1 MSPGPTKRNR
11 IGENVDNGDFDPP
24 SIMEAVEYN
33 DIDMAS
39 RALSAKPET
48 LNHLKDGLTPLHLA
62 VSRGNLSMVEYLT
75 SQEGIDLFLK
85 DKLERTPLELA
96 LHIGHPKVKDLLF
109 QRVAEHLDLGPK
121 GPTLVVP

>member
-1 MSPGPTKRNR
+1 MSPNPIKRTR
-11 IGENVDNGDFDPP
+11 IEERLGNGDMDPP
-24 SIMEAVEYN
+24 SIIDAVELN
-33 DIDMAS
+33 DLDMAAHAL
-39 RALSAKPET
+39 RARPDS

-62 VSRGNLSMVEYLT
+62 VSRGNLSMVTYLT
-75 SQEGIDLFLK
+75 NQEGIDLFVK

-109 QRVAEHLDLGPK
+109 QRVAEDLDLGPK